1 MKKFIL
7 NKDRDELIEVQGSI
21 VLVSPYKNRNTYFI
35 GLEFYS
41 GKKIIR
47 KILGEYDN
55 KKTSE
60 NVFKAILFFLG
71 SKNEFTFVMPIN
83 FVE

>member
-21 VLVSPYKNRNTYFI
+21 VLVPPCKNHNTYFI
-35 GLEFYS
+35 GLEIYS
-41 GKKIIR
+41 SKKIIR

-55 KKTSE
+55 EKTSK
-60 NVFKAILFFLG
+60 NVYKAILFFLG